1 MKRATILSVLVSVS
15 LLAVSAVQAAV
26 IQFSVDL
33 SGANENPSVATPGNG
48 TALIDL
54 DTVTRLMTI
63 DVTFAD
69 LLGTTTAAHIHCCAA
84 PSANAMVATQV
95 PTFAGFPL
103 GVSSGSYLNTF
114 DMTLASS
121 YNPAFITAH
130 GGTVDS
136 AFADLL
142 AGMLGGSAYLNIHT
156 TQFPGGEIRGT
167 LMRVPEPASLAL
179 VGIALAGLAALRR
192 RGSLAI
198 LRPRS

>member
-15 LLAVSAVQAAV
+15 LLAASAVQAAV
-26 IQFSVDL
+26 IQFTVDL
-33 SGANENPSVATPGNG
+33 SGDNENPPAATPGNG
-48 TALIDL
+48 SAVIDL

-84 PSANAMVATQV
+84 PPTNVMVATQV
-95 PTFAGFPL
+95 PNFAGFPL

-142 AGMLGGSAYLNIHT
+142 AAMLAGETYLNIHT
-156 TQFPGGEIRGT
+156 TRFPGGEIRGT
-167 LMRVPEPASLAL
+167 LMRVPEPASIAL
-179 VGIALAGLAALRR
+179 IGIALAGLGALRR
-192 RGSLAI
+192 RAI
-198 LRPRS
+198 AT

>member
-1 MKRATILSVLVSVS
+1 MKRATILSLLVSVS
-15 LLAVSAVQAAV
+15 LLATSAVHAAI

-33 SGANENPSVATPGNG
+33 SGDNENPPVSTPGNG
-48 TALIDL
+48 TATVDI

-63 DVTFAD
+63 DATFAD

-84 PSANAMVATQV
+84 PPTNAMVATQV
-95 PTFAGFPL
+95 PSFAGFPL
-103 GVSSGSYLNTF
+103 GVSSGSFLNTF

-142 AGMLGGSAYLNIHT
+142 AGMLGGEAYLNIHT
-156 TQFPGGEIRGT
+156 TRFPGGEIRGT
-167 LMRVPEPASLAL
+167 LMRVPEPASIAL
-179 VGIALAGLAALRR
+179 IGIALAGLGALRR
-192 RGSLAI
+192 RTVAT
-198 LRPRS
+198 

>member
-1 MKRATILSVLVSVS
+1 MKRATILSLLVSVS
-15 LLAVSAVQAAV
+15 LLATSAVQAAI

-33 SGANENPSVATPGNG
+33 SGDNENPPVSTPGNG
-48 TALIDL
+48 SATIDI

-63 DVTFAD
+63 DATFAD
-69 LLGTTTAAHIHCCAA
+69 LLGTTTAAHIHCCTA

-95 PTFAGFPL
+95 PSFAGFPL
-103 GVSSGSYLNTF
+103 GVSSGSFLNTF

-142 AGMLGGSAYLNIHT
+142 AAMLAGETYLNIHT
-156 TQFPGGEIRGT
+156 TRFPGGEIRGT
-167 LMRVPEPASLAL
+167 LMRVPEPASIAL
-179 VGIALAGLAALRR
+179 IGIALAGLGALRR
-192 RGSLAI
+192 RTVAT
-198 LRPRS
+198 

>member
-15 LLAVSAVQAAV
+15 LLAASAVQAAV

-33 SGANENPSVATPGNG
+33 SGDNENPPVATPGNG
-48 TALIDL
+48 TAVIDL

-69 LLGTTTAAHIHCCAA
+69 LLGMTTAAHIHCCAA
-84 PSANAMVATQV
+84 PPTNVMVATQV
-95 PTFAGFPL
+95 PNFAGFPL

-142 AGMLGGSAYLNIHT
+142 AAMLAGETYLNIHT
-156 TQFPGGEIRGT
+156 TRFPAGEIRGT
-167 LMRVPEPASLAL
+167 LMRVPEPASIAL
-179 VGIALAGLAALRR
+179 IGIALAGLGAVRR
-192 RGSLAI
+192 RAAAT
-198 LRPRS
+198 

>member
-1 MKRATILSVLVSVS
+1 MKRATILSLLVSVS
-15 LLAVSAVQAAV
+15 LLAASAVHAAV
-26 IQFSVDL
+26 IQFTVDL
-33 SGANENPSVATPGNG
+33 SGDNENPPAVTPGNG
-48 TALIDL
+48 SAVIDL

-84 PSANAMVATQV
+84 PPTNVMVATQV
-95 PTFAGFPL
+95 PNFAGFPL

-130 GGTVDS
+130 GGTVES

-142 AGMLGGSAYLNIHT
+142 AAMLAGETYLNIHT
-156 TQFPGGEIRGT
+156 TRFPGGEIRGT
-167 LMRVPEPASLAL
+167 LMRVPEPASILL
-179 VGIALAGLAALRR
+179 IGIALAGLGAVRR
-192 RGSLAI
+192 RTVAT
-198 LRPRS
+198 

>member
-15 LLAVSAVQAAV
+15 LLAASAVQAAV
-26 IQFSVDL
+26 IRFTVDL
-33 SGANENPSVATPGNG
+33 SGDNENPPVATPGNG
-48 TALIDL
+48 SAVIDL

-84 PSANAMVATQV
+84 PPTNVMVATQV
-95 PTFAGFPL
+95 PNFAGFPL

-130 GGTVDS
+130 GGTVEL

-142 AGMLGGSAYLNIHT
+142 AAMLAGETYLNIHT
-156 TQFPGGEIRGT
+156 TRFPGGEIRGT
-167 LMRVPEPASLAL
+167 LMRVPEPASILL
-179 VGIALAGLAALRR
+179 IGIALAGLGAVRR
-192 RGSLAI
+192 RTVAT
-198 LRPRS
+198 